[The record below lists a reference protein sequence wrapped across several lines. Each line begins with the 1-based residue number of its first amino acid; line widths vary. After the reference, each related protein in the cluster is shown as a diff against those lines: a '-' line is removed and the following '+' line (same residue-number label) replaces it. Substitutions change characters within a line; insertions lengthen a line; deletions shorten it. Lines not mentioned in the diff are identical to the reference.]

1 MILGV
6 ERREHTCTR
15 ARMCTHTRA
24 HTHTTPW
31 RPSSWKEQHRE
42 GSRGSGCRRGRGSGE
57 VLGLRGIFMAT
68 GNRSG
73 AQTRMR
79 DRKPM
84 GKSLAKRSKD
94 GHNYSGR
101 GIQREKKRSALKNTR
116 IDVRRGGRVSETG
129 EKSWEPKSETPSGG
143 FLTAK
148 SSRQEAILHMGSELA
163 PTTHLSTGGGSVES
177 LTLH

>member
-1 MILGV
+1 
-6 ERREHTCTR
+6 
-15 ARMCTHTRA
+15 
-24 HTHTTPW
+24 
-31 RPSSWKEQHRE
+31 
-42 GSRGSGCRRGRGSGE
+42 
-57 VLGLRGIFMAT
+57 MAT

-79 DRKPM
+79 DRKPI

-129 EKSWEPKSETPSGG
+129 EKSWEPKSETPSGR

-163 PTTHLSTGGGSVES
+163 PTTHLSTGSGSES
-177 LTLH
+177 DSALTETMNVINLSIPNLRVIDFWMVCEHGPHRQSVLRAPCAHAVGRPCRR